1 MAQIAPKASGD
12 TAAPRRASSDTPLV
26 AARAGARGSTGAE
39 ARACAGAHVNAY
51 VVNAYVVNAYVVNAN
66 VVNAYVA
73 NTPFDARAAGA
84 QVAAE
89 AAARPASQLPSA
101 LCALA

>member
-12 TAAPRRASSDTPLV
+12 AAAPRRASSDTPLV
-26 AARAGARGSTGAE
+26 AARAGARGSAGAE
-39 ARACAGAHVNAY
+39 ARACAGAHVNAC
-51 VVNAYVVNAYVVNAN
+51 
-66 VVNAYVA
+66 VA
-73 NTPFDARAAGA
+73 NAPFDARAAGA
-84 QVAAE
+84 QVAAK